1 MASSQPMVSV
11 VMPVY
16 NGSATIGRALNSVFG
31 QTFKDVEVI
40 VVDDGSTDNLA
51 GVLAAFGD
59 HRVQLIRHSS
69 NKGEPAARNTG
80 IRASRGRYIAF
91 LDCDDEW
98 LDDKLRQ
105 QIELL
110 ESLPVE
116 IAVSATG
123 HYLERKK
130 PARRE
135 ARPLKS
141 ESDWRRAMLGGCH
154 IGPGTCA
161 VFRAGVFEQVG
172 LLNETL
178 RRFAD
183 WDWMLRYTARAK
195 IASIAEPLAIV
206 HVGDSRASIE
216 VVDRM
221 MARLQQC
228 HEPVLSS
235 ESADHLAIFR
245 SAVQYER
252 ASARFH
258 HGRYLQGAAWLTR
271 AIILRPARGLAF
283 YRQLLRRSGDLLLGR
298 FR

>member
-1 MASSQPMVSV
+1 MVSV

-16 NGSATIGRALNSVFG
+16 NGSATIGRALNSVFS
-31 QTFKDVEVI
+31 QTLKDIEVVI
-40 VVDDGSTDNLA
+40 VDDGSTDNLA
-51 GVLAAFGD
+51 AAVAPFGD
-59 HRVQLIRHSS
+59 NRLQLLGHPS

-98 LDDKLRQ
+98 LGDKLRQ

-110 ESLPVE
+110 ESMPAE
-116 IAVSATG
+116 ISVSVTG
-123 HYLERKK
+123 YYLERKK

-135 ARPLKS
+135 VRPLRP
-141 ESDWRRAMLGGCH
+141 EADWRRAMLGGCH
-154 IGPGTCA
+154 IAPGTCA

-172 LLNETL
+172 LLNETIP
-178 RRFAD
+178 RFAD
-183 WDWMLRYTARAK
+183 WDWMLRYTARAPL
-195 IASIAEPLAIV
+195 AAIAEPLAVV
-206 HVGDSRASIE
+206 HVGSSRASIE

-221 MARLQQC
+221 MLRLQQC

-235 ESADHLAIFR
+235 QSADDFAIFK
-245 SAVQYER
+245 SAIQYER
-252 ASARFH
+252 AAARFH
-258 HGRYLQGAAWLTR
+258 HGRYLEGAASLMR
-271 AIILRPARGLAF
+271 AIISHPARGLPF